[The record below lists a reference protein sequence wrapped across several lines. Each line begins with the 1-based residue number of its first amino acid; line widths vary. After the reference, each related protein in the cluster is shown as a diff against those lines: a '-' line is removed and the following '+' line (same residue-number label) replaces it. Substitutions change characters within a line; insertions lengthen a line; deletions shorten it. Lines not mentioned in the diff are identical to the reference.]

1 MAAVV
6 RLGVFSTATL
16 LGLSRRAEVATPIVV
31 VVIAIMVMIVIIVA
45 MAVMVPIAIMP
56 VVITVVIAVTVVVAV
71 TMVVDD
77 DQGLCT
83 DPCGIVTASR
93 KTHQHE

>member
-6 RLGVFSTATL
+6 RLGVFSTAAL
-16 LGLSRRAEVATPIVV
+16 LGLSWRTEVATPIVV

-56 VVITVVIAVTVVVAV
+56 AVITVVVAV